1 MPGRLWLNELEN
13 VHAHYKNGGKANMK
27 KHFSLQ
33 IFDDGSQSGAG
44 AQGAQGGAAGTGNS
58 GQASTGNNGGGYSF
72 QQAEEIANARAERAE
87 KAALSSYFKQQGM
100 SEEEVNQALKDYKAN
115 KEKQKP
121 NVDAI
126 TQERDK
132 AVAELAAMKQ
142 TQTLQARGV
151 KAEDMDYVQFK
162 IGKLMEADDKLDFEK
177 AMAKFLKESPRYA
190 QSGSGYRVKTG
201 TDASQGS
208 GSQQGDNA
216 SINDAIRR
224 AARR

>member
-1 MPGRLWLNELEN
+1 
-13 VHAHYKNGGKANMK
+13 MK
-27 KHFSLQ
+27 KHFILQ
-33 IFDDGSQSGAG
+33 IFDDGGQSGAG

-142 TQTLQARGV
+142 AQTLQAKGV

-162 IGKLMEADDKLDFEK
+162 IGKLMEADDKLDFDK
-177 AMAKFLKESPRYA
+177 AMAKFLKENPRYA
-190 QSGSGYRVKTG
+190 QGGSGYRVKTG

>member
-1 MPGRLWLNELEN
+1 
-13 VHAHYKNGGKANMK
+13 MK
-27 KHFSLQ
+27 KHFNLQ
-33 IFDDGSQSGAG
+33 IFDDGGQSGAG
-44 AQGAQGGAAGTGNS
+44 AQGAQGGAAGTGTG
-58 GQASTGNNGGGYSF
+58 GQASTGSNSGGYSF

-100 SEEEVNQALKDYKAN
+100 SEEEITQAIKDFKAN

-142 TQTLQARGV
+142 TQALRAKGV
-151 KAEDMDYVQFK
+151 RTEDLDYVQFK
-162 IGKLMEADDKLDFEK
+162 IGKLMDADDKLDFDK
-177 AMAKFLKESPRYA
+177 AMAKFLKENPRYS
-190 QSGSGYRVKTG
+190 QSGGGYRVKTG
-201 TDASQGS
+201 TDSNQGN
-208 GSQQGDNA
+208 GSAHGDNA

>member
-1 MPGRLWLNELEN
+1 
-13 VHAHYKNGGKANMK
+13 MK
-27 KHFSLQ
+27 KHFNLQ
-33 IFDDGSQSGAG
+33 IFDDGGQSGAG
-44 AQGAQGGAAGTGNS
+44 AQGAQGGAAGTGNG

-100 SEEEVNQALKDYKAN
+100 SEEEISQAIKDFKAN

-121 NVDAI
+121 NVDAL

-132 AVAELAAMKQ
+132 AVAELEAIKQ
-142 TQTLQARGV
+142 TQALTAKGV

-177 AMAKFLKESPRYA
+177 AMTKFIKENPRYTSSA
-190 QSGSGYRVKTG
+190 GGYRVKTG
-201 TDASQGS
+201 TDSSQGS
-208 GSQQGDNA
+208 GNTPGDNT